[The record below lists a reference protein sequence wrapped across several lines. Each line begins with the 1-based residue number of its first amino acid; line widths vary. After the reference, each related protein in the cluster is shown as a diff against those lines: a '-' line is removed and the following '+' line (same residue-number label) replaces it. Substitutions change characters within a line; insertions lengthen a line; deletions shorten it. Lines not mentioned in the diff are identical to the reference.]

1 VAASISRLV
10 STIQRKPRGLLVA
23 SGLASIG
30 LLTVLDYYA
39 PPEVSFLI
47 FYVAPVLF
55 LVWFVGRWA
64 GFLGAGVSAAFW
76 FYEDILSPNR
86 WTSRSAADWNI
97 AVRLVFL
104 VAFVWV
110 LAELKA
116 ALERER
122 AAAQERLERDVRIA
136 AEVQARLFPRADP
149 EIPGLESH
157 GVCHPALGVAG
168 DYFDFLPLSGVRYG
182 IAVGDVSGKGLPAAL
197 LMASLQGSVRT
208 LASRS
213 PDGPAGLARE
223 LNSQI
228 YGSTQD
234 NRFATFFWGAY
245 DEKRGALE
253 YVNAGHNPPMLLRG
267 SGALERLR
275 SGGPPL
281 GLFAS
286 PDYLQATVG
295 LSPGDL
301 LVIFTDGVT
310 EAVDAQD
317 QEFGDARLER
327 VLRETSGA
335 PAAAVCDAILAAVAA
350 FQGGQPQHDDITLV
364 AARATGA
371 R

>member
-1 VAASISRLV
+1 VASSISRLV
-10 STIQRKPRGLLVA
+10 STVQRQPRGLLVA
-23 SGLASIG
+23 GGLAAIL

-39 PPEVSFLI
+39 PPEISFLI

-76 FYEDILSPNR
+76 FYEDVLSPHH
-86 WTSRSAADWNI
+86 WTSRTAADWNI

-136 AEVQARLFPRADP
+136 GEVQARLFPRADP
-149 EIPGLESH
+149 KIPGLETH
-157 GVCHPALGVAG
+157 GICRPARGVAG
-168 DYFDFLPLSGVRYG
+168 DYFDFLPLSGFRYG
-182 IAVGDVSGKGLPAAL
+182 IAVGDVTGKGLPAAL
-197 LMASLQGSVRT
+197 LMASLQGALRT

-213 PDGPAGLARE
+213 SDGPAGLARE
-223 LNSQI
+223 LNAQI
-228 YGSTQD
+228 HGLTED
-234 NRFATFFWGAY
+234 NRFATFFWAAY
-245 DEKRGALE
+245 DEKRGTLE

-267 SGALERLR
+267 SGGLERLR

-281 GLFAS
+281 GLFKA
-286 PDYLQATVG
+286 PAYVQATVG

-310 EAVDAQD
+310 EAVDPLEE
-317 QEFGDARLER
+317 EFGDARLER
-327 VLRETSGA
+327 VVRQAAGV
-335 PAAAVCDAILAAVAA
+335 PAAAICDAVLAAVAA
-350 FQGGQPQHDDITLV
+350 FEQGQPQNDDITLV
-364 AARATGA
+364 AARAL
-371 R
+371 